1 MFQPSASKRLFGLF
15 CALLCL
21 VAGCAIPPPR
31 PVGTKTIE
39 DVRPGSMIEEER
51 DRLTP
56 PGPPPFEEKLAP
68 GTNLLEEETK
78 LYSLFFQEAPL
89 GEVLTALLHDVEL
102 NLSVESGVDLHRPVT
117 VQLRTV
123 TFTEALNMVVAKGAD
138 YAWKMED
145 GCLHIKQFEER
156 IYQLDY
162 LDLIGE
168 TEIEVGGD
176 MLSSGVEDAGVTARF
191 ELKGKKGSEQSDVWT
206 GVEKVLMGMKSE
218 GGTILVNRSAGLI
231 NLVDTPR
238 RMAAMVQF
246 LDSLAESLHRQVFI
260 EARIFEV
267 KLNDEH
273 KFGIDWS
280 SLEVGFKSDA
290 KWLPDVLNV
299 FFNGGGKIFLSDPSQ
314 VIAYV
319 DFLRTQGDLTVLSN
333 PHLSV
338 MNGQTAVMTVGTQ
351 FPYGDID
358 GVDRDV
364 ETGLITFGAS
374 IKRAILGLQLGLTP
388 QISGQGMIM
397 LHIVPTITKIQGEEE
412 VDLPLTPT
420 MTQSISNPVISLQE
434 FATTVRVQSGQSIV
448 LAGLISQNKE
458 KTHQGLPVLSS
469 IPGIGNLFKHLE
481 EKEENRELVVLI
493 TPRLRVVP

>member
-1 MFQPSASKRLFGLF
+1 LFGLL

-31 PVGTKTIE
+31 PVGTETIE
-39 DVRPGSMIEEER
+39 DVHPGAMIEEER

-68 GTNLLEEETK
+68 VTKPLEEETK
-78 LYSLFFQEAPL
+78 LYSLFFEEAPL

-117 VQLRTV
+117 VHLRTV

-138 YAWKMED
+138 YAWRMED
-145 GCLHIKQFEER
+145 GCLHIKRFEER

-176 MLSSGVEDAGVTARF
+176 MLSSSVDDVGVMAKYQV
-191 ELKGKKGSEQSDVWT
+191 KGKKASEQNDVWT
-206 GVEKVLMGMKSE
+206 GVEKALMGMKSE
-218 GGTILVNRSAGLI
+218 GGTIQVNRSSGLI

-260 EARIFEV
+260 EAKIFDV
-267 KLNDEH
+267 NLNDEH
-273 KFGIDWS
+273 KYGIDWG

-290 KWLPDVLNV
+290 KQLPDMLSV
-299 FFNGGGKIFLSDPSQ
+299 FFNGGGRVFLSDVSQ
-314 VIAYV
+314 VAAYV

-338 MNGQTAVMTVGTQ
+338 MNGQTAIMTVGTQ
-351 FPYGDID
+351 FPYGDIN

-364 ETGLITFGAS
+364 ETGLITFAVS

-388 QISGQGMIM
+388 QISGDGMIM
-397 LHIVPTITKIQGEEE
+397 LHIVPTITKTQGEVE
-412 VDLPLTPT
+412 VDLPLTPNVK
-420 MTQSISNPVISLQE
+420 QSIKNPVISLQE
-434 FATTVRVQSGQSIV
+434 FATTVRVKSGQSIV

-458 KTHQGLPVLSS
+458 KVHEGLPVLSS

-481 EKEENRELVVLI
+481 EKEENRELVVFI